1 MPTHEDGFVKPS
13 YQEGLDESKEVM
25 FACTE
30 ALLQKTNTNP
40 LDVCPFNLS
49 LHIIKLSLETFGKH
63 EKLSSCA
70 LYADCV

>member
-1 MPTHEDGFVKPS
+1 MPNHEEGFVKPS

-40 LDVCPFNLS
+40 ADVSRFYHSHAVTKSFN
-49 LHIIKLSLETFGKH
+49 
-63 EKLSSCA
+63 
-70 LYADCV
+70 